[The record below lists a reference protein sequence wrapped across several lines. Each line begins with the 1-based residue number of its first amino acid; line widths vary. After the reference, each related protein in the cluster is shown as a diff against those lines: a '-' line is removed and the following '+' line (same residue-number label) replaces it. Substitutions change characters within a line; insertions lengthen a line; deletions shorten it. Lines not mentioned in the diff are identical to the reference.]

1 MTIEEQLTQRI
12 AREKEREE
20 RLSDAEVWARVEAGD
35 DVGARGS
42 LLYFTAAARLPAR
55 LSVILQPLQEQASK
69 MSPQK
74 LAQMMRLLTF
84 LAVDLR
90 SAVPEWAFLKTAA
103 NSDLEAMAASVL
115 QTLQRIAGAQPPAE
129 QKLLDAFRA
138 EAVARLKAEGLA
150 EAQAAE
156 CAAQLTGSSLC
167 SYVQNI
173 TEEIN
178 ASNLRAAAAARY
190 EGRLVTVLGNDYA
203 EFLPTVIWLGGSFV
217 TTNPVLIKLAWD
229 IDPSYWNRQVDEVI
243 LSRLSRSE
251 LEALLRESD
260 RALDD
265 AVEAVVTSIT
275 ISVVE
280 RNCRML
286 RPIFLTTGGAQGY
299 VSLQVNPTAHD
310 DPVGMVEEAAGIY
323 AELERR
329 LGGVPNV
336 VIKVPSTEAGLQAAR
351 ALTAKG
357 IGVTITLTFSLFQ
370 SIPFAKVLSQGH
382 ALVSYIA
389 IMNGRLAFPVR
400 DEMAK
405 TKTAGGVEASR
416 WAGVEVARKVCA
428 KLYGPKK
435 GGGLGIDAG
444 KVKVMIASLR
454 IYDDWIP
461 DVSELWGV
469 PLITIFPNVRRA
481 YDAKI
486 RPLDANA
493 LAGTTPEEDLGR
505 LLKSEIFRQAWWTES
520 DGGLGK
526 PERPLTLNPAD
537 SAAVSQW
544 APVRETLTQFIAT
557 YGEMGAMVKARMA
570 AILQPVQN
578 TGG

>member
-1 MTIEEQLTQRI
+1 MTIEQQLEHRI
-12 AREKEREE
+12 GREKEREE
-20 RLSDAEVWARVEAGD
+20 RLTDADVWARVEAGD
-35 DVGARGS
+35 DVGVRGS
-42 LLYFTAAARLPAR
+42 ILYFTGAARLPAR
-55 LSVILQPLQEQASK
+55 LSVILERIQEQVAK
-69 MSPQK
+69 MSPEK
-74 LAQMMRLLTF
+74 KVQMLRLLMF

-90 SAVPEWAFLKTAA
+90 SAVPEWALLKTSAKP
-103 NSDLEAMAASVL
+103 DLEAMAGSVL
-115 QTLQRIAGAQPPAE
+115 QALQRTAATEPQAE
-129 QKLLDAFRA
+129 QKLLDELRA
-138 EAVARLKAEGLA
+138 DAVGRLKAEGLA
-150 EAQAAE
+150 ESPAAG
-156 CAAQLTGSSLC
+156 CAAQLTGSSLR
-167 SYVQNI
+167 SYVQTI
-173 TEEIN
+173 TEEIR
-178 ASNLRAAAAARY
+178 ASNLRSAAAARH

-203 EFLPTVIWLGGSFV
+203 EFLPTMIWLGGSFV

-243 LSRLSRSE
+243 LSRFARSK
-251 LEALLRESD
+251 LGALLRENG

-310 DPVGMVEEAAGIY
+310 DPVRMAAEAAGIY

-336 VIKVPSTEAGLQAAR
+336 VIKVPSTEAGLQAAGT
-351 ALTAKG
+351 LTAKG

-370 SIPFAKVLSQGH
+370 SVPFAQVLSQGH

-405 TKTAGGVEASR
+405 TMTAGGLEASR

-428 KLYGPKK
+428 RLYGPKK
-435 GGGLGIDAG
+435 QGGLGIDAG

-454 IYDDWIP
+454 IYDEWIP
-461 DVSELWGV
+461 DISELWGV

-481 YDAKI
+481 YDAQV

-493 LAGTTPEEDLGR
+493 LSGTMPDEDLR
-505 LLKSEIFRQAWWTES
+505 TLLKSEIFRQAWWTER
-520 DGGLGK
+520 DGGLGR
-526 PERPLTLNPAD
+526 PDRPLTLDLAD
-537 SAAVSQW
+537 SPAVSQW
-544 APVRETLTQFIAT
+544 APVRETLTQFIGT
-557 YGEMGAMVKARMA
+557 YGEMCGMVKARMA
-570 AILQPVQN
+570 VIMQSL
-578 TGG
+578 